1 MAFDPTQIE
10 VFRYVGTE
18 VDPAAAT
25 VRCTYA
31 LGDDLEF
38 TEALTIEGTSP
49 ADWDTPAVHEA
60 ARLYFLLAGVS
71 YYKAAAPPVID
82 LGDTPV
88 RDADRA
94 LLRPFYLD
102 GLGEYAYRNGLDL
115 TGLTFTGGRPAGPAA
130 TYASDLDL
138 PLIPFGGGIDSI
150 VTVESLRDRVA
161 DPALF
166 VLGRGGTRFAAIED
180 AAAVTKLPV
189 LRADQR
195 LDEQILRSDE
205 LGFRNGHVPVTGVLS
220 AIALLTAVLHGR
232 GAVVMSNEH
241 SSSIGN
247 LEVGGREVNHQWSK
261 SMAFEQLFRGAL
273 ASALDEPPAY
283 YSYLRGRSELWVA
296 ERFAALERY
305 HGVFRSCN
313 RAFAIDPTR
322 RLAEWCGVCDK
333 CVFIDLVLAPFLSR
347 EQLRAIFGGTEP
359 LDRDGNEEPLRAL
372 VGTSEAAKPFE
383 CVGDID
389 ECRVAA
395 RLAADRPDR
404 ADQDLLQRVT
414 GDLPADPD
422 QLHAAAATM
431 RDRLGPDLVP
441 DAHAS

>member
-1 MAFDPTQIE
+1 
-10 VFRYVGTE
+10 
-18 VDPAAAT
+18 

-31 LGDDLEF
+31 LGDELEF
-38 TEALTIEGTSP
+38 TETVTIEGTSP
-49 ADWDTPAVHEA
+49 ADWDAPAVHEA

-115 TGLTFTGGRPAGPAA
+115 TGLSFTGGRPAGPAA
-130 TYASDLDL
+130 HSAPDLDR

-150 VTVESLRDRVA
+150 VTVESIRDRVA

-220 AIALLTAVLHGR
+220 TIALLTAVLHGR

-241 SSSIGN
+241 SASIGN
-247 LEVGGREVNHQWSK
+247 LEVDGREVNHQWSK
-261 SMAFEQLFRGAL
+261 SMAFEELFRDAL
-273 ASALDEPPAY
+273 TSALDAPPAY
-283 YSYLRGRSELWVA
+283 YSYLRGRSEVWVA

-305 HGVFRSCN
+305 HDTFRSCN
-313 RAFAIDPTR
+313 RAFAIDPER
-322 RLAEWCGVCDK
+322 RLEDWCGVCDK

-347 EQLRAIFGGTEP
+347 ERLQAIFGGTEP
-359 LDRDGNEEPLRAL
+359 LDREGNEDTLRAL
-372 VGTSEAAKPFE
+372 VGASEAAKPFE
-383 CVGDID
+383 CVGDVD

-404 ADQDLLQRVT
+404 ADQAVLQRVV
-414 GDLPADPD
+414 GDLPADAD